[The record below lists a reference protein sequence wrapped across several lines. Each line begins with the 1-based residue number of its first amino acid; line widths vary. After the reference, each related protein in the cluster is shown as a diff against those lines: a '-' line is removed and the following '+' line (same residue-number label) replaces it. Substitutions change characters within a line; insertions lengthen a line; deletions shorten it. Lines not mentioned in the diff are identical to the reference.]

1 MDSLCDSKVP
11 PMTLAQNPRISDGCL
26 DMGPII
32 GSHEACKRMMRGQLY
47 GPRVHSII
55 LGTKPKG
62 FGCIFE

>member
-32 GSHEACKRMMRGQLY
+32 GSHEACKRMMCGQLCA
-47 GPRVHSII
+47 PRVHSII
-55 LGTKPKG
+55 LA
-62 FGCIFE
+62 